1 MRKKR
6 NLQWFVYVLCAALLT
21 TLGMQFPDPYSKS
34 AAVEQSQGVSLT
46 ASLDQEWLS
55 PPTLESP
62 ADSFSFSAPE
72 PEKRPSVHIA
82 SSSDESVSSASTEPQ
97 AAGDLPI
104 DGTSEA
110 NTNALNQSP
119 ANSES
124 SSSIPADEAAGNK
137 PAIDPPPADS
147 VYEVTA
153 HYLNIRS
160 ESNANSEIVQVVKQ
174 GTKLAVDQPLEN
186 GWVALKD
193 GGFVHGRYVKELQ
206 QTASAAETPEHLQ
219 QVIEQAFLRNEDT
232 LRITIP
238 QPLPEEEES
247 EPLKPSSIVGAD
259 SGLTESHIA
268 EILDNTALAG
278 QNLEQAIL
286 KIEEEYGI
294 NAYFTI
300 AVMKLESGNGKSKL
314 AKNKNNLF
322 GLNATGS
329 NPHNRAFTF
338 ETKGDSVLKF
348 GQLLSKNY
356 VNKGYTTVEKIARKY
371 CPANPEWPNLVLKI
385 MKSDFKKL

>member
-34 AAVEQSQGVSLT
+34 AAVDKSQGVSLT

-55 PPTLESP
+55 LPQLEAP
-62 ADSFSFSAPE
+62 ADNFSFSAPQ

-82 SSSDESVSSASTEPQ
+82 SSSDESASSASTEPQ
-97 AAGDLPI
+97 AASDLPI
-104 DGTSEA
+104 DVTSE
-110 NTNALNQSP
+110 T
-119 ANSES
+119 

-137 PAIDPPPADS
+137 PAIEPQPADP

-174 GTKLAVDQPLEN
+174 GTKLVIDRSLDN

-193 GGFVHGRYVKELQ
+193 GGFVHGRYVKELHQ
-206 QTASAAETPEHLQ
+206 SASAAETPERLQ
-219 QVIEQAFLRNEDT
+219 QVIEQAYLRNEDT

-238 QPLPEEEES
+238 QPLPEEKET

-300 AVMKLESGNGKSKL
+300 AVMKLESGNGKAS
-314 AKNKNNLF
+314 
-322 GLNATGS
+322 
-329 NPHNRAFTF
+329 
-338 ETKGDSVLKF
+338 
-348 GQLLSKNY
+348 
-356 VNKGYTTVEKIARKY
+356 
-371 CPANPEWPNLVLKI
+371 WLKI
-385 MKSDFKKL
+385 KNQSVRLKRYRQQSP

>member
-34 AAVEQSQGVSLT
+34 AAGQPQEVSL
-46 ASLDQEWLS
+46 AAFLDQEWLS
-55 PPTLESP
+55 PLQLESSI
-62 ADSFSFSAPE
+62 DNFTFSAPQQ
-72 PEKRPSVHIA
+72 EKRPSVHIA
-82 SSSDESVSSASTEPQ
+82 SSSDEIASSASTKAQ
-97 AAGDLPI
+97 DTNDLPAEAP
-104 DGTSEA
+104 DGA
-110 NTNALNQSP
+110 GNGALSDLP
-119 ANSES
+119 ANNEAS
-124 SSSIPADEAAGNK
+124 SNLPDDEAANSV
-137 PAIDPPPADS
+137 PVIAPLPLDP

-160 ESNANSEIVQVVKQ
+160 ESNADSDIVQVVKQ
-174 GTKLAVDQPLEN
+174 GTKLVIDRPLDN

-206 QTASAAETPEHLQ
+206 QAILATETPEQ
-219 QVIEQAFLRNEDT
+219 RQRVIEQAFLRNEDT
-232 LRITIP
+232 LRIAIP
-238 QPLPEEEES
+238 QPLPEEKET
-247 EPLKPSSIVGAD
+247 EPIKPSSIVGAD
-259 SGLTESHIA
+259 SGLSESHIA